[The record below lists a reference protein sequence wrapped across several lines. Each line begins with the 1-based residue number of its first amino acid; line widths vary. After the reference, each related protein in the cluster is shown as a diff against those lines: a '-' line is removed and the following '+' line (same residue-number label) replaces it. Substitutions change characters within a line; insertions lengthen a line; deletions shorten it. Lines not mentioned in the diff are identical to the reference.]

1 MSVAK
6 RMLEEQLE
14 ANARQEREFVD
25 GAFYWVTRDGSSTV
39 VRFDGGAG
47 GFDCFKGFSD
57 ETLSPEQLRSEG
69 YEIGPCLGKE
79 PG

>member
-1 MSVAK
+1 MSAAK
-6 RMLEEQLE
+6 RMIEERLEE
-14 ANARQEREFVD
+14 NARQEREFED
-25 GAFYWVTRDGSSTV
+25 GAFYWVTRGGSSTV
-39 VRFDGGAG
+39 VRFDGGAD
-47 GFDCFKGFSD
+47 GFECFKGFSD